1 MTAKPEPPL
10 PGPARIGVIG
20 CGWWSTRAHLPALAE
35 HPDAVIAG
43 LADPDPARLRA
54 VAEAFSV
61 PPERCFATHDALLAA
76 GGLDGAIVA
85 VPHHLHA
92 SVATAVLEHDLQLL
106 LEKPMTIDPAD
117 ARRLAALAEA
127 RRREIVL
134 SYGWHWNPQALTLR
148 ERIAAGAIGRIEF
161 VAAQYASVVRALY
174 AGDPEPYRDV
184 LGMPLMTPGS
194 RTYADPAISGGGQ
207 GQTQTTHCV
216 ALLAW
221 ITGLRP
227 VAVSAMTE
235 RFELE
240 VDLVNAVALR
250 FAGGAVGSIGSTGSV
265 TPAQPETLTY
275 RLYGTEGHVAWD
287 VYEGRAAIHHRDG
300 SVERLPDLDPA
311 DTYPERAPARNLV
324 DVCLGRAASGAPAWV
339 GMLTVEVIDAIYR
352 SSRSGAVVSL
362 DPPSGSA

>member
-1 MTAKPEPPL
+1 MSGAHGGR

-20 CGWWSTRAHLPALAE
+20 CGWWSTRAHLPALTA

-43 LADPDPARLRA
+43 IADPDPARRA
-54 VAEAFSV
+54 AAAAAFGI
-61 PPERCFATHDALLAA
+61 PPERCFASHEDLLAGA
-76 GGLDGAIVA
+76 QLDGAIVA

-92 SVATAVLEHDLQLL
+92 PVATAVLERDLHLL

-117 ARRLAALAEA
+117 ARRVAALAEA
-127 RRREIVL
+127 RGREIIL
-134 SYGWHWNPQALTLR
+134 SYGWHWNPQALALR
-148 ERIAAGAIGRIEF
+148 ERIAAGAVGRLEF
-161 VAAQYASVVRALY
+161 VAAQYASVARALY

-184 LGMPLMTPGS
+184 LGMPVAVPGS
-194 RTYADPAISGGGQ
+194 RTYADPSISGGGQ
-207 GQTQTTHCV
+207 GQTQTTHLV

-235 RFELE
+235 AFGLE
-240 VDLVNAVALR
+240 VDLVNAVSVR
-250 FAGGAVGSIGSTGSV
+250 FAGGAVASIGSTGSV

-275 RLYGTEGHVAWD
+275 RLYGTEGHAEWD
-287 VYEGRAAIHHRDG
+287 VYAGRASIHHRDG

-311 DTYPERAPARNLV
+311 ETYPERAPALDLV
-324 DVCLGRAASGAPAWV
+324 SVCLGRASSGSPAWIGV
-339 GMLTVEVIDAIYR
+339 LATEVVDAIYR
-352 SSRSGAVVSL
+352 SARSGCVVPL